1 MWPDRYTLGI
11 SDRAA
16 AALGSTCC
24 SLRWSS
30 SNGEA
35 RPKIGCVGL
44 APPSRGGPRLGRGGA
59 TLTLKGAAAPLPRSA
74 ARLTQQRSSQR
85 PAARPHDHRHPPVPE
100 RRKADRLLLLLRRR
114 LRRSSSFSGGTSTA
128 YPPQAAPPPLLLLR
142 RRLRRSSSSLGG
154 ASAAPPPPQA
164 APPSL
169 LLLLRRH
176 LRRSSSSSGGTSAG
190 LDLARR
196 GEGGAHVRDTPARG
210 GVVHGG
216 KGEGVAQ
223 RGGERDLAADELL
236 VGE

>member
-114 LRRSSSFSGGTSTA
+114 LRRSSSFSGGTS
-128 YPPQAAPPPLLLLR
+128 
-142 RRLRRSSSSLGG
+142 
-154 ASAAPPPPQA
+154 AAPPPPQA
-164 APPSL
+164 APPLDWISL
-169 LLLLRRH
+169 AEVK
-176 LRRSSSSSGGTSAG
+176 AG
-190 LDLARR
+190 LMCETPPPAAASFM
-196 GEGGAHVRDTPARG
+196 GA
-210 GVVHGG
+210 
-216 KGEGVAQ
+216 KEK
-223 RGGERDLAADELL
+223 ELRSEE
-236 VGE
+236 VSGIWPPMNSW

>member
-16 AALGSTCC
+16 AALGSTCW

-30 SNGEA
+30 SDGEA

-128 YPPQAAPPPLLLLR
+128 YPPPAAPPP
-142 RRLRRSSSSLGG
+142 
-154 ASAAPPPPQA
+154 
-164 APPSL
+164 L

-190 LDLARR
+190 LYLARR